1 MPVASPRSSDSTG
14 AKMQRTKSKR
24 NKGREGR
31 PLPEAG
37 SATGPPSPVRRF
49 VSREKLILAA
59 ILALGLAL
67 RVFRLMENFPI
78 VGDEGIYLRWAEII
92 DHQGQW
98 FISLLDGKQPLPFWL
113 LALQRFVWDGDPLL
127 AARLLSVAAG
137 LLATIGIYAIGKRLA
152 GESAGLTGALL
163 YAALPWAIMYDRLA
177 FVDAMVNLA
186 GVAIVYTA
194 IGCFQR
200 GGGSGG
206 DRVYGGDRAYGADGR
221 WREVIVAGLAVGL
234 GFFTK
239 STVLLFVFFPVLAA
253 VWWRRARWKLLI
265 AQLAVIY
272 AIAAIFPVVSWLCKP
287 DVPTF
292 ETTNMVLHQSFFFAK
307 PAELLANPFS
317 VAAVNFPLF
326 FDYVSSYLTWPA
338 FAAALAAL
346 GYLSYKREGDAW
358 LLFSV
363 TLLPLLV
370 QIFVLKQMFP
380 TRYPFPHIWPLLLLT
395 AMGIQRLFEDLKQ
408 RWETRRAAQAA
419 AGALMLALAPMLV
432 QSVAIVRDPKT
443 NLSRHDSGYFLGTY
457 SHAGFGVR
465 EAIDFL
471 IAESERGPFVLLTDP
486 IWSVPADAM
495 FPYLNFK
502 HGIRVYEAWW
512 TQLSGTYAIFPHG
525 TVDLLKS
532 HYERVKAGK
541 LDLTKLERVY
551 YITDTNYYTPEDVR
565 VRQPDAQLLQRFPKP
580 GNEYFVD
587 VYRLK

>member
-1 MPVASPRSSDSTG
+1 MARSGRQASDQT
-14 AKMQRTKSKR
+14 AMQRTKSKR
-24 NKGREGR
+24 KKAGEGHPSAR
-31 PLPEAG
+31 AG
-37 SATGPPSPVRRF
+37 SATGPASPTNRF
-49 VSREKLILAA
+49 LSREKLILAA
-59 ILALGLAL
+59 ILVLGLAL

-78 VGDEGIYLRWAEII
+78 VGDESIYLRWAEII

-113 LALQRFVWDGDPLL
+113 LALQRFAWDGDPLL

-137 LLATIGIYAIGKRLA
+137 LLATAGIYVIGKRLA
-152 GESAGLTGALL
+152 GASAGLTGALL

-177 FVDAMVNLA
+177 FVESLVNLA
-186 GVAIVYTA
+186 GVSIVYTA
-194 IGCFQR
+194 IRCFQR
-200 GGGSGG
+200 EGDSSSG
-206 DRVYGGDRAYGADGR
+206 
-221 WREVIVAGLAVGL
+221 WREVILTGLAVGV

-239 STVLLFVFFPVLAA
+239 STALLFAFFPLLAA
-253 VWWRRARWKLLI
+253 LWWRRDHGKILLR
-265 AQLAVIY
+265 QLALIY
-272 AIAAIFPVVSWLCKP
+272 AIAAIFPVISWLGEP

-307 PAELLANPFS
+307 PAELLANPFA
-317 VAAVNFPLF
+317 VAVVNVPLF
-326 FDYVSSYLTWPA
+326 FDYVSAYLTWPA
-338 FAAALAAL
+338 FGAALAAL
-346 GYLSYKREGDAW
+346 AYLSYKREWVAW

-370 QIFVLKQMFP
+370 QIFILKQMFP
-380 TRYPFPHIWPLLLLT
+380 TRYPFPHIWPLLLVT

-408 RWETRRAAQAA
+408 RWESRRAAQAA

-443 NLSRHDSGYFLGTY
+443 NLSPHDSGYFLGTY
-457 SHAGFGVR
+457 AHAGFGVR

-471 IAESERGPFVLLTDP
+471 IAESQRGPFVLLTDP

-502 HGIRVYEAWW
+502 YGIRVYEAWW

-532 HYERVKAGK
+532 QYERVKAGK

-551 YITDTNYYTPEDVR
+551 YITDTNYYTPEAVR
-565 VRQPDAQLLQRFPKP
+565 IRQPDAQLLKRFPKP
-580 GNEYFVD
+580 GGEYFVD